1 MKIAVING
9 SPKKSDSA
17 STTLLKDL
25 KTCFPK
31 EISFIDYDLRVSTM
45 SPDIIEEFNQFDALV
60 FAFPLYVDGIPSHL
74 LSCLCEIETY
84 GIENKAIHV
93 YAIANCGFYE
103 GKQNR
108 NALHIMQNWCE
119 KAGLIWGQGIGVGG
133 GGALSSLGK
142 VPLGKG
148 PKKNLGTA
156 FNQLATHIL
165 AGTSDDNI
173 YLSINFPRF
182 LYKWAGQLGWRQSI
196 KANKLKVKD
205 LGCRL

>member
-17 STTLLKDL
+17 STTLLNDL
-25 KTCFPK
+25 KTCFTK

-93 YAIANCGFYE
+93 YAIANCGFYTIS
-103 GKQNR
+103 Q
-108 NALHIMQNWCE
+108 
-119 KAGLIWGQGIGVGG
+119 IGRAHV
-133 GGALSSLGK
+133 
-142 VPLGKG
+142 
-148 PKKNLGTA
+148 
-156 FNQLATHIL
+156 
-165 AGTSDDNI
+165 
-173 YLSINFPRF
+173 
-182 LYKWAGQLGWRQSI
+182 
-196 KANKLKVKD
+196 
-205 LGCRL
+205 

>member
-17 STTLLKDL
+17 SATLLKDL

-31 EISFIDYDLRVSTM
+31 EISFIDYDLRVSTI
-45 SPDIIEEFNQFDALV
+45 SPEIIEEFNQFDALV

-119 KAGLIWGQGIGVGG
+119 KVGLIWGQGIGVGG
-133 GGALSSLGK
+133 GGAL
-142 VPLGKG
+142 
-148 PKKNLGTA
+148 
-156 FNQLATHIL
+156 
-165 AGTSDDNI
+165 
-173 YLSINFPRF
+173 
-182 LYKWAGQLGWRQSI
+182 
-196 KANKLKVKD
+196 
-205 LGCRL
+205 

>member
-17 STTLLKDL
+17 SATLLKDL

-31 EISFIDYDLRVSTM
+31 EISFIDYDLRVSTI

-60 FAFPLYVDGIPSHL
+60 FAFPLYVDGVPSHL
-74 LSCLCEIETY
+74 LSCLCEIEAY

-103 GKQNR
+103 GKQNI

-119 KAGLIWGQGIGVGG
+119 KVGLIWGQGIGVGG
-133 GGALSSLGK
+133 GGALSGLGQ
-142 VPLGKG
+142 VPLGRG

-156 FNQLATHIL
+156 FNQLAAHIM
-165 AGTSDDNI
+165 AGTSADNI

-182 LYKWAGQLGWRQSI
+182 LYKWAGQMGWRQLI

-205 LGCRL
+205 LGRRL